1 MMWLKTVVSVHLNTG
16 ISNMADHMEEIL
28 LDLGL
33 RELVSVFE
41 KPISRSQDAI
51 IFNESIIVTFSYVK
65 DEVAKFD
72 LAVQGQHKDIICT
85 NNKGLRSLCFI
96 HNFIKICSV
105 VPGKKIF
112 KKFLLYIYGHGSHLG
127 HVTGIMLMSF
137 HLLVPKSLHSKF
149 G

>member
-41 KPISRSQDAI
+41 KPIFRSQDAI
-51 IFNESIIVTFSYVK
+51 IFKEYIIVTFSYVK

-72 LAVQGQHKDIICT
+72 LAVK
-85 NNKGLRSLCFI
+85 
-96 HNFIKICSV
+96 
-105 VPGKKIF
+105 
-112 KKFLLYIYGHGSHLG
+112 
-127 HVTGIMLMSF
+127 
-137 HLLVPKSLHSKF
+137 
-149 G
+149 